1 MRMMPKIRTRVL
13 FLTLALAFTSR
24 PALADPLRVTSGQ
37 FLLDIE
43 GDFFTFNG
51 ADFRIA
57 TSDLSIL
64 LYATKDFAR
73 CETNGIAPCGAF
85 ESEGQ
90 LIDWSFHTP
99 GDEQLL
105 GRGDATVDGTT
116 ATGVDFLGSMR
127 FDVVPT
133 PLSSGGSLD
142 FDFVAPFSFEAT
154 IRGVQ
159 SGQQLFAH
167 QLTGG
172 GFVSVNY
179 EGTLTP
185 GVFAFADESI
195 VYQFTDA
202 PVPEP
207 GTLLLVASG
216 LAGAVLRR
224 RRRAAGV

>member
-1 MRMMPKIRTRVL
+1 MRKVPKIRKGVL
-13 FLTLALAFTSR
+13 FLLLAFALSAR

-51 ADFRIA
+51 ADFSIA

-73 CETNGIAPCGAF
+73 CEMNNIAPCVAF

-90 LIDWSFHTP
+90 LVDWSFHTT
-99 GDEQLL
+99 GEEQLL
-105 GRGDATVDGTT
+105 GRGDATVDGMT

-133 PLSSGGSLD
+133 PLSPGGSLD

-159 SGQQLFAH
+159 GGDQLFAH

-185 GVFAFADESI
+185 GVFSFADESI
-195 VYQFTDA
+195 VYEFTAA

-207 GTLLLVASG
+207 GTLLLVTSG
-216 LAGAVLRR
+216 LAGALLRR
-224 RRRAAGV
+224 RRRAAGL